1 MLNNLKRALD
11 WFIDGLI
18 QAVSDIQDQLSRRT
32 PLKLVDTGEDAYA
45 VESADGKRERAR
57 VKVDRSATPPKLQP
71 PEVAARIEDGDVD
84 LILPRHELLVRTL
97 DPLPAESRQY
107 LDGIVRHQLERLVPW
122 RADNILYAY
131 NVVPAGDG
139 DNRLVVTVAATAR
152 NLHAPLY
159 AAIAAQK
166 PRRVRVVYRD
176 VDKIGDVNI
185 PLDLDGTRG
194 ARTQRLRH
202 GVMSGLAALLL
213 IALGGYT
220 WFFLADRQA
229 SAALESTQ
237 AEIADLRKKL
247 ADRGPQ
253 GSAGDR
259 EAQTI
264 LARKRSMPP
273 AVLALDK
280 LSRALP
286 DDTWLTELQVNNEG
300 QIRITGISQ
309 NVADLVPQID
319 GAAIFSDAI
328 FFSPTTRLQAGEGDR
343 FHLQMKL
350 RQTQAAAQPQAP
362 PAGVR
367 R

>member
-1 MLNNLKRALD
+1 MFDSFGRALA
-11 WFIDGLI
+11 WWLDGIVDAFLLLGARLGGRKRLRLVPSGQGWAI
-18 QAVSDIQDQLSRRT
+18 EGRSRRSELRLADAEGGPRLEPAAT
-32 PLKLVDTGEDAYA
+32 RRELAGRPVDVLLSPDAA
-45 VESADGKRERAR
+45 
-57 VKVDRSATPPKLQP
+57 
-71 PEVAARIEDGDVD
+71 
-84 LILPRHELLVRTL
+84 LVRHL

-122 RADNILYAY
+122 RADNILYTY
-131 NVVPAGDG
+131 NVVPAAHG

-159 AAIAAQK
+159 AAIAAHK
-166 PRRVRVVYRD
+166 PRRVRVLYRD
-176 VDKIGDVNI
+176 VDKIGDVAI

-194 ARTQRLRH
+194 VRTQRLRY
-202 GVMSGLAALLL
+202 GVMSGLAALLA
-213 IALGGYT
+213 IALGGFT
-220 WFFLADRQA
+220 WFFVTNGQA

-237 AEIADLRKKL
+237 VEIADLRKKL
-247 ADRGPQ
+247 AERGPQ

-264 LARKRSMPP
+264 LERKRAMPP

-280 LSRALP
+280 LSQALP
-286 DDTWLTELQVNNEG
+286 DDTWLTELHVNNEG

-350 RQTQAAAQPQAP
+350 RQTQAAAPSQAP
-362 PAGVR
+362 AGPR